1 MKSCIDYE
9 SLELIIRIG
18 HNKMYNRMSLFN
30 HVPINFQQAELI
42 EKDDVHYYQ
51 TPTGKI
57 FPSITTILQKT
68 MSAEKQQSLQNWKE
82 QEAAAQYITQEAVT
96 IGTQTHK
103 LIENHLNGITQTD
116 EVRLLSVAHFNNLI
130 PFLQKINDIHGIE
143 LRMYSNEMKLAG
155 MSDCIAKYDGELSII
170 DYKTKRSNQQEEWMT
185 DHFIQGTAYSEMFK
199 ELTGIE
205 VKQVVIL
212 VSSEKNTRMEFV
224 KRTEDYRDM
233 LKQRLNQFYEIT
245 E

>member
-1 MKSCIDYE
+1 
-9 SLELIIRIG
+9 
-18 HNKMYNRMSLFN
+18 MYNRMSLFN

-51 TPTGKI
+51 TPKGDV

-82 QEAAAQYITQEAVT
+82 QEAAAEYITQEAAT

-185 DHFIQGTAYSEMFK
+185 DYFIQGTAYSEMFK

-233 LKQRLNQFYEIT
+233 LRQRLNQFYEII

>member
-1 MKSCIDYE
+1 MP
-9 SLELIIRIG
+9 
-18 HNKMYNRMSLFN
+18 LFN

-42 EKDDVHYYQ
+42 EKNNEHYYQ
-51 TPTGKI
+51 TPKGDI

-68 MSAEKQQSLQNWKE
+68 MSTEKQQSLQNWKE
-82 QEAAAQYITQEAVT
+82 QEMAAEHITQESAM

-103 LIENHLNGITQTD
+103 LIENHLNGITQTE

-130 PFLQKINDIHGIE
+130 PFLQKINDIHGTE
-143 LRMYSNEMKLAG
+143 LRLYSDAMKLAG
-155 MSDCIAKYDGELSII
+155 TSDCIAKYDGELSII
-170 DYKTKRSNQQEEWMT
+170 DYKTKRSNQQEEWMA
-185 DHFIQGTAYSEMFK
+185 DYFIQGTAYSQMFK

-224 KRTEDYRDM
+224 KRTEEYKD
-233 LKQRLNQFYEIT
+233 LLTQRLNQFYEIT

>member
-1 MKSCIDYE
+1 
-9 SLELIIRIG
+9 
-18 HNKMYNRMSLFN
+18 MSLFN
-30 HVPINFQQAELI
+30 HIPITFQQAQLI
-42 EKDDVHYYQ
+42 EKDNQHFYQ
-51 TPTGKI
+51 TPTGDV

-82 QEAAAQYITQEAVT
+82 QETAAQYITEESAI

-116 EVRLLSVAHFNNLI
+116 EVRLLSVAHFNNLL
-130 PFLQKINDIHGIE
+130 PYVQKINDIHGIE
-143 LRMYSNEMKLAG
+143 LRLYSNAMKLAG
-155 MSDCIAKYDGELSII
+155 TSDCIAKYNGELSII

-205 VKQVVIL
+205 IKQVVIL

-224 KRTEDYRDM
+224 KRTDEYKD
-233 LKQRLNQFYEIT
+233 LLIQRLNQFYEY
-245 E
+245 